1 MNSSFTSEAS
11 RPISPG
17 AALVFDRVCLRF
29 RTHQSGR
36 QFRQI
41 ALDALRRKAAP
52 SRTDEFW
59 LYRDLSFH
67 IDHGE
72 RVGIIGGNG
81 AGKSTLL
88 KVVLGV
94 YRPTS
99 GYVSVRGSVSALIEL
114 GAGFNPELSSTE
126 NILLS
131 GIFLGFKPIEMKA
144 KTEHILEFA
153 GLKEFRHTPI
163 KYYSSGMLLRL
174 AFAIATDINPEILL
188 IDEIFGA
195 GDAEFAGR
203 AMARMKELLDAA
215 HIAVMVS
222 HNLGLIEE
230 FCTRVIW
237 LRAGAIVADGDPQA
251 VCRAYEASA
260 TAMS

>member
-1 MNSSFTSEAS
+1 M
-11 RPISPG
+11 ISP
-17 AALVFDRVCLRF
+17 AADLSFDHVCLRF
-29 RTHQSGR
+29 RTHQRGR

-41 ALDALRRKAAP
+41 ALDALRRKPPA
-52 SRTDEFW
+52 RTDEFW
-59 LYRDLSFH
+59 LYRNLSFH
-67 IDHGE
+67 IEHGE

-88 KVVLGV
+88 KVILGV

-99 GYVSVRGSVSALIEL
+99 GHVLVRGRVSALIEL
-114 GAGFNPELSSTE
+114 GAGFNPELSGAE

-131 GIFLGFKPIEMKA
+131 GIFLGFKPKEMKD
-144 KTEHILEFA
+144 KTEQILDFA
-153 GLKEFRHTPI
+153 GLQEFRDTPI

-203 AMARMKELLDAA
+203 AMHRMRQLLDTA
-215 HIAVMVS
+215 HIAVLVS
-222 HNLGLIEE
+222 HNLTLIQE
-230 FCTRVIW
+230 FCTRALW
-237 LRAGAIVADGDPQA
+237 LRAGAIVQDGDPHA
-251 VCRAYEASA
+251 VCTAYEAAA
-260 TAMS
+260 TRS

>member
-1 MNSSFTSEAS
+1 MITSSISDPRVVTSPE
-11 RPISPG
+11 
-17 AALVFDRVCLRF
+17 AALAFDRVCLRF

-41 ALDALRRKAAP
+41 VLDALRRKP
-52 SRTDEFW
+52 SVRTDEFW
-59 LYRDLSFH
+59 LYRDLSFR
-67 IDHGE
+67 IEHGE

-88 KVVLGV
+88 KVALGV

-99 GYVSVRGSVSALIEL
+99 GRVSVRGSVSALIEL
-114 GAGFNPELSSTE
+114 GAGFNPELSSSE

-131 GIFLGFKPIEMKA
+131 GIFLGFKPKEMIA
-144 KTEHILEFA
+144 KTEQILDFA
-153 GLKEFRHTPI
+153 GLQEFRHTPI

-195 GDAEFAGR
+195 GDAEFSGR
-203 AMARMKELLDAA
+203 AMARMRQLLDAA

-222 HNLGLIEE
+222 HNLALIEE
-230 FCTRVIW
+230 FCTRALW
-237 LRAGAIVADGDPQA
+237 LRAGAIAADGDPHT
-251 VCRAYEASA
+251 VCREYEAS
-260 TAMS
+260 TLPVS

>member
-1 MNSSFTSEAS
+1 MSSPA
-11 RPISPG
+11 
-17 AALVFDRVCLRF
+17 AALAFDRVCLRF

-41 ALDALRRKAAP
+41 ALDALRRKAP
-52 SRTDEFW
+52 VRTDEFW

-67 IDHGE
+67 IEHGE

-99 GYVSVRGSVSALIEL
+99 GHVSVRGSVSALIEL

-131 GIFLGFKPIEMKA
+131 GIFLGFKPKEMKA
-144 KTEHILEFA
+144 KTEQILDFA
-153 GLKEFRHTPI
+153 GLQGFRDTPI
-163 KYYSSGMLLRL
+163 
-174 AFAIATDINPEILL
+174 
-188 IDEIFGA
+188 
-195 GDAEFAGR
+195 
-203 AMARMKELLDAA
+203 
-215 HIAVMVS
+215 
-222 HNLGLIEE
+222 
-230 FCTRVIW
+230 
-237 LRAGAIVADGDPQA
+237 
-251 VCRAYEASA
+251 
-260 TAMS
+260 

>member
-1 MNSSFTSEAS
+1 MSSPA
-11 RPISPG
+11 
-17 AALVFDRVCLRF
+17 AALAFDRVCLRF

-41 ALDALRRKAAP
+41 ALDALRRKAP
-52 SRTDEFW
+52 VRTDEFW

-67 IDHGE
+67 IEHGE

-99 GYVSVRGSVSALIEL
+99 GRVSVRGSVSALIEL

-131 GIFLGFKPIEMKA
+131 GIFLGFKPKEMKA
-144 KTEHILEFA
+144 KTEQILDFA
-153 GLKEFRHTPI
+153 GLQGFRDTPI

-195 GDAEFAGR
+195 GDAEFSGR
-203 AMARMKELLDAA
+203 AMNRMRQLLDTA
-215 HIAVMVS
+215 HIAVLVS
-222 HNLGLIEE
+222 HNLTLIEE
-230 FCTRVIW
+230 FCTRVLW
-237 LRAGAIVADGDPQA
+237 LRAGTIVEDGDPHT

-260 TAMS
+260 TTAS

>member
-1 MNSSFTSEAS
+1 MTAPAADLSF
-11 RPISPG
+11 
-17 AALVFDRVCLRF
+17 DHVCLRF
-29 RTHQSGR
+29 RTHQRGR

-41 ALDALRRKAAP
+41 VLDALRRKP
-52 SRTDEFW
+52 PTRTDEFW

-67 IDHGE
+67 IEHGE

-88 KVVLGV
+88 KVILGV

-99 GYVSVRGSVSALIEL
+99 GHVAVRGRVSALIEL
-114 GAGFNPELSSTE
+114 GAGFNPELSGSE

-131 GIFLGFKPIEMKA
+131 GIFLGFKPKEMKD
-144 KTEHILEFA
+144 KTEQILDFA
-153 GLKEFRHTPI
+153 GLQEFRDTPI

-203 AMARMKELLDAA
+203 AMTRMRQLLDTA
-215 HIAVMVS
+215 HIAVLVS
-222 HNLGLIEE
+222 HNLTLVQE
-230 FCTRVIW
+230 FCTRALW
-237 LRAGAIVADGDPQA
+237 LRAGAIVQDGDPHA
-251 VCRAYEASA
+251 VCTAYEAAA
-260 TAMS
+260 TRS